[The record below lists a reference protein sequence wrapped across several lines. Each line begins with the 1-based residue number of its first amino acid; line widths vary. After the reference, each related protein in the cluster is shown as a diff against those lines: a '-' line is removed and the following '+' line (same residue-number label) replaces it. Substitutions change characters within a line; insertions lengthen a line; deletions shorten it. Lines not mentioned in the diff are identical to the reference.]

1 MATKR
6 QFGWRKLFLILTVL
20 PCCRSLEVSIPQKEY
35 EVARGGNITLTCSFI
50 PAQPDAV
57 PAVLTWEAFADNPT
71 EPMKPVASFF
81 STGVINIAP
90 GYEGRVSVEYDNINH
105 VSTLHLTKV
114 IMQDSRRYQCGVLI
128 PNDDEGTTAAI
139 TSLLVLVAPS
149 VPICSIQ
156 GKAEYGHNISL
167 TCMSEEGSPKP
178 TYKWASYSVKNVPRD
193 LPPRSSEKDGV
204 LSLYNISREMS
215 GFYICTS
222 TNRIGSASYNLTLAV
237 LPGSV
242 GEASIAVVIGGVV
255 AGLVLLGI
263 LIFCC
268 CRKKGK
274 KNKSADRDV
283 QFFDRDESEAGE
295 EYWDD
300 MSHSETKKHKPY
312 EDKGAVPQ
320 NNYIAGPDRH
330 KLDDDQHSYSGKET
344 IDVKGSYTDS
354 QRNQDDQHDDY
365 RGSRDRLDD
374 QRDRYGGSRD
384 RLDDQRDRYGGS
396 RDRLDDKRNYY
407 SGSRDRL
414 DDQRDRYG
422 GSRDRL
428 DDQRDRSGGS
438 RDRLDDQRD
447 RYGGSRDRL
456 DDRRDRYGG
465 SRDRLDDQQD
475 RYGGSRDRLDDQQDR
490 YGGSRDRL
498 DDQRDRYGGSRDRL
512 DDRRDRYGASDRDG
526 RSRDRPDDQR
536 DRYDGSRD
544 RVVYKDDQYRN

>member
-1 MATKR
+1 MTYYLEESTSPYLGVHREAMATKR

-35 EVARGGNITLTCSFI
+35 EVARGGDITLTCSFI
-50 PAQPDAV
+50 PAQPDAI
-57 PAVLTWEAFADNPT
+57 PAVLTWEVFADNPN
-71 EPMKPVASFF
+71 EPMKPVASVYPNN
-81 STGVINIAP
+81 VINIGP
-90 GYEGRVSVEYDNINH
+90 GYEGRVSAEIDTINH

-128 PNDDEGTTAAI
+128 PNDDKGTTAAI

-178 TYKWASYSVKNVPRD
+178 TYKWTSYSVTNVPRD
-193 LPPRSSEKDGV
+193 FPPRSSEKDGV

-274 KNKSADRDV
+274 KNKYAEGAPV
-283 QFFDRDESEAGE
+283 QFFEKDESEAGE

-300 MSHSETKKHKPY
+300 MSHSETKKDKLY

-330 KLDDDQHSYSGKET
+330 KLDDDQHSHSGKET

-365 RGSRDRLDD
+365 R
-374 QRDRYGGSRD
+374 GSRD

-428 DDQRDRSGGS
+428 DDQRDRYGASDRNGRS
-438 RDRLDDQRD
+438 RDRLDDQR
-447 RYGGSRDRL
+447 
-456 DDRRDRYGG
+456 
-465 SRDRLDDQQD
+465 
-475 RYGGSRDRLDDQQDR
+475 DR

-512 DDRRDRYGASDRDG
+512 DDQRDRYGGSRDRLDDQRDRYGGSRDRLDDQRDRNG

-536 DRYDGSRD
+536 DLYDGSRD